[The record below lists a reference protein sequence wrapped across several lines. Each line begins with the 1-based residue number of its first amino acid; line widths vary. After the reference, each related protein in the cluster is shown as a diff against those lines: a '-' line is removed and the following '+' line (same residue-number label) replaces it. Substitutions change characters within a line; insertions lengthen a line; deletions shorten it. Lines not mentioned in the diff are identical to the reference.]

1 MVSKKIGRTSIP
13 YEPRVHI
20 LSFIGVHHI
29 MAILN
34 KMRNSEGRNIFPITC
49 RNCGNS
55 FTRTKNGDG
64 DYRIVCT
71 AKHHQNKCS
80 NSCTAVMGKAFLINL
95 YDNGILKVI
104 SSDNE
109 GKEITGETIAEI
121 IKKIDKKEVDILKK
135 YPHIKLRSKTTK
147 KAIVSSSSMD
157 IEMEDCSVINNEN
170 LNEKSLYNI
179 IGKEYYYRFKDYK
192 LIFKIG
198 DAVIDI
204 NKDLEI
210 EKENV
215 ERNGGN
221 FTINF
226 ETFYPIFPSRSS
238 STLKTTSASLRDY
251 FWCKYDFIR
260 KNKDDFSMDCSDEEK
275 SSLQK
280 TIKELYFTDNLL
292 ENSKKKK
299 KTASKS
305 SKSVKCLLNSLEGNE
320 NSNYEDFPS
329 NDKNEND
336 FIYKKTFELEKK
348 LKNIYEIINILDD
361 DISVSKLNYEKT

>member
-64 DYRIVCT
+64 DYRIICT
-71 AKHHQNKCS
+71 GKHHQNKCS

-121 IKKIDKKEVDILKK
+121 IKEIDKKEMDILK

-179 IGKEYYYRFKDYK
+179 IRNEYYYRFKDYK

-251 FWCKYDFIR
+251 FW
-260 KNKDDFSMDCSDEEK
+260 S
-275 SSLQK
+275 
-280 TIKELYFTDNLL
+280 
-292 ENSKKKK
+292 
-299 KTASKS
+299 SKS
-305 SKSVKCLLNSLEGNE
+305 LSVKCLLNSLEGNE

-329 NDKNEND
+329 NDKNENA
-336 FIYKKTFELEKK
+336 FIYKKTFEFEKK
-348 LKNIYEIINILDD
+348 LKNI
-361 DISVSKLNYEKT
+361 

>member
-121 IKKIDKKEVDILKK
+121 IKEIDKKEMDILKK

-157 IEMEDCSVINNEN
+157 I
-170 LNEKSLYNI
+170 
-179 IGKEYYYRFKDYK
+179 
-192 LIFKIG
+192 
-198 DAVIDI
+198 
-204 NKDLEI
+204 
-210 EKENV
+210 
-215 ERNGGN
+215 
-221 FTINF
+221 
-226 ETFYPIFPSRSS
+226 
-238 STLKTTSASLRDY
+238 
-251 FWCKYDFIR
+251 R
-260 KNKDDFSMDCSDEEK
+260 KK
-275 SSLQK
+275 
-280 TIKELYFTDNLL
+280 
-292 ENSKKKK
+292 
-299 KTASKS
+299 
-305 SKSVKCLLNSLEGNE
+305 
-320 NSNYEDFPS
+320 
-329 NDKNEND
+329 
-336 FIYKKTFELEKK
+336 
-348 LKNIYEIINILDD
+348 IYEKQSISMQDIYINMNQKIFSCETILRVVQQKFM
-361 DISVSKLNYEKT
+361 IK